1 MTQCED
7 KNMCVICVKNKNV
20 KFPEEKALRNCWDNN
35 PDMGG
40 FMYAYN
46 NEVYIKKGYM
56 TYEDFSRAL
65 NEARKVT
72 GDDVPYVLH
81 FRISTQGYDK
91 DCCQPFPL
99 SEKMKNLR
107 KCKSKASIGVAHNGI
122 LSMTSDG
129 AKDYSDTMKFITD
142 YLVDIIRGLDYH
154 KDKRTVR
161 LIEHLIDGSR
171 FAILGRD
178 GFCSMLGNGWIEDK
192 PTGLWYS
199 NNSYAREPYSWN
211 TTPKV
216 RNTSI
221 YDDEDYWDE
230 YWGSWGAGNR
240 WDNGIE
246 TKASE
251 GTKSE
256 LGKIDDV
263 LDEIDD
269 GTPPYDFKYGLCPHS
284 LYDEDAYCSRELCDG
299 YHTCQYVKDCNE
311 ASRVSA
317 KKLYKYLGKKKPC
330 TVVGAVN

>member
-1 MTQCED
+1 
-7 KNMCVICVKNKNV
+7 MCVICVKSRNI

-40 FMYAYN
+40 FMYAYK

-107 KCKSKASIGVAHNGI
+107 KCKSKTSIGVAHNGI

-154 KDKRTVR
+154 KDKRTLR
-161 LIEHLIDGSR
+161 LIERLIEGSR

-178 GFCSMLGNGWIEDK
+178 GFCTMLGKGWMEDK
-192 PTGLWYS
+192 ATGLWYS

-211 TTPKV
+211 TAPKV
-216 RNTSI
+216 RNMAL

-230 YWGSWGAGNR
+230 YWGSWGAGAWLDKR
-240 WDNGIE
+240 LDSA
-246 TKASE
+246 KASE

-263 LDEIDD
+263 LDEIE
-269 GTPPYDFKYGLCPHS
+269 GNNPPYNFKHGSCPHS
-284 LYDEDAYCSRELCDG
+284 LYDEDSYCSKELCEG
-299 YHTCQYVKDCNE
+299 YHTCQYVKDCKE
-311 ASRVSA
+311 ASQASLVSA

-330 TVVGAVN
+330 TVVGATK